1 MLCKDPTYFAL
12 EESMLLEYHRDCQ
25 VLLTILRFMRRQ
37 ERRLSSSTTS
47 LSRMPV
53 VGVWPSKLTSH
64 SPTIGVGPSLQAG
77 FRLKW
82 TQRPFPLR
90 LWLFR
95 NKFPQTSS
103 TFSSRRP
110 FSRQSRT
117 SPTLKS
123 QSLSRLMPH
132 PSVFQTPPLR
142 KFNLRFFTLSI
153 KKHLCPSEKGRSTQ
167 QSLQLRFLILSFSS

>member
-1 MLCKDPTYFAL
+1 MPWKDPTYFAL

-25 VLLTILRFMRRQ
+25 VLLTILHSMRLKKC
-37 ERRLSSSTTS
+37 RLSSSTTS
-47 LSRMPV
+47 LSRMPA
-53 VGVWPSKLTSH
+53 VGELPSKLTLH
-64 SPTIGVGPSLQAG
+64 SPTIGVGPSLQTG

-95 NKFPQTSS
+95 NKFPQASS
-103 TFSSRRP
+103 TLSSRCP

-132 PSVFQTPPLR
+132 PSASQTPPLR
-142 KFNLRFFTLSI
+142 KFNLRFFTLNMKYYSFHFQRI
-153 KKHLCPSEKGRSTQ
+153 KIKSTQ
-167 QSLQLRFLILSFSS
+167 LCSQLRSLR